1 MSGCGYWDSITKSRI
16 SRRRALTTTGA
27 VSASALALSLIGCG
41 SDGDSDEKAAT
52 ADKSGLVSTPVDSL
66 AQAKP
71 GGGLKDFANADI
83 TSFDALAS
91 NNASTVNQVT
101 IFAYSRLLKFVT
113 AKYPKEADGSVEGDL
128 AESYELSGDK
138 ATLTFKLRQGVKWD
152 SRAPTN
158 GRTMDAEDV
167 MFSWKKFGALNT
179 TASNLVYNAEKAPS
193 APIES
198 VSAPDNRTIV
208 MKLKQFDS
216 SMFQLFASYDHF
228 YIMPRESDGGF
239 DPRSVVR
246 GHGPWMVDEYV
257 PSSRIIWKR
266 NPDYYLKDRPF
277 ADKIERPIIVD
288 YAQLLAQFRA
298 GNVWTT
304 VVKAEDVVQT
314 KKDVPKTLLRQAE
327 QFLTA
332 TSPVIT
338 FGYEGDSP
346 FKDTRMRQAL
356 SMLIDRDAFID
367 VIDNRAGFRKDGL
380 ELPTA
385 LHTVVAP
392 GWTGYWIDPANE
404 KEFGPNHK
412 YLKLNVAEA
421 KKLMAAAG
429 FANGLTTDVYYNA
442 DNTYGAE
449 YHQTQAVYEGMLQ
462 AGGIKLTHK
471 SFPYQQYRDTYYDG
485 YLSKGY
491 AAGTKKGF
499 NGINHRALRG
509 FPTVAAGLYGTL
521 HKDGGFFYGSTPDG
535 KNPHMGD
542 PKLMD
547 LIDKIKAEPDLKK
560 QQALV
565 HDVIRYAA
573 GQTYSVPRPASV
585 KAFSLWWPA
594 IGNLG
599 MTASYAGANQISEVR
614 RDWWV
619 DTTKAPL
626 A

>member
-1 MSGCGYWDSITKSRI
+1 MPGSSYWDSVTKSRI
-16 SRRRALTTTGA
+16 SRRGALVTTGMGGLGA
-27 VSASALALSLIGCG
+27 AFLAACGG
-41 SDGDSDEKAAT
+41 SDSGGENKAAV
-52 ADKSGLVSTPVDSL
+52 DKSGLVSKPVDSL

-71 GGGLKDFANADI
+71 GGSIKDFASADI
-83 TSFDALAS
+83 TSFDAIQS

-138 ATLTFKLRQGVKWD
+138 TQLTFKLRQGVKWD
-152 SRAPTN
+152 SRAPTS
-158 GRTMDAEDV
+158 GRVMDAEDV
-167 MFSWKKFGALNT
+167 LFSWAKYAKLNT
-179 TASNLVYNAEKAPS
+179 SASNLVYNAENAPS
-193 APIES
+193 APIDS
-198 VSAPDNRTIV
+198 ISAPDNRTIV

-216 SMFQLFASYDHF
+216 SMFQLFASFDHF
-228 YIMPRESDGGF
+228 YVMPRESEGGF

-246 GHGPWMVDEYV
+246 GNGPWQVEEYV
-257 PSSRIIWKR
+257 PSSRIIWRR
-266 NPDYYLKDRPF
+266 NPDYYVKDRPF
-277 ADKIERPIIVD
+277 PDKVERPIIVD

-304 VVKAEDVVQT
+304 VARQEDVVTT

-327 QFLTA
+327 VFGTGI
-332 TSPVIT
+332 SPVIT

-380 ELPTA
+380 ELPVA
-385 LHTVVAP
+385 LNAAVAP
-392 GWTGYWIDPANE
+392 GWTGYWLDPNDE
-404 KEFGPNHK
+404 KDFGPNHK

-421 KKLMAAAG
+421 KKLMSAAG
-429 FANGLTTDVYYNA
+429 FASGLTTDVFYNA

-449 YHQTQAVYEGMLQ
+449 YHKTQEVYEGMLQ
-462 AGGIKLTHK
+462 AGGIKLNHK
-471 SFPYQQYRDTYYDG
+471 SFPYQQYRDTYYDA

-491 AAGTKKGF
+491 IAGTKKGF

-509 FPTVAAGLYGTL
+509 FPTVAAGLYGTM
-521 HKDGGFFYGSTPDG
+521 HKDGGFFQGSTPDG
-535 KNPHMGD
+535 KNPHLGD
-542 PKLMD
+542 PKVMD
-547 LIDKIKAEPDLKK
+547 LIDKIKAEPDLKR
-560 QQALV
+560 QQSLV
-565 HDVIRYAA
+565 HDVIRYLA

-585 KAFSLWWPA
+585 KAFSVWWPA

-599 MTASYAGANQISEVR
+599 MTASYAGANQIAEVR

-626 A
+626 GQG